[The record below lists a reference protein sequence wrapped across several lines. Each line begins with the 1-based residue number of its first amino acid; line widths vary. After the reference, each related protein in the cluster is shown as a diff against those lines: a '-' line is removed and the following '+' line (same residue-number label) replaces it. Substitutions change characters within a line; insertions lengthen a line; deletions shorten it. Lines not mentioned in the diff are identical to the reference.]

1 MKKKLVT
8 IVSLSVLLV
17 GCGSQDLGPLEDK
30 TTKLRDDNHQLKIDI
45 QELNHSINNEKSK
58 INSLKKDKVNM
69 SKAKSNNKK
78 AKNLEA
84 TSNYYSD
91 INQAISKYNRI
102 EEEIS
107 QNKGN
112 ENIKKKLDDIQRDID
127 EAYDKYTEDI
137 DTSGKTSGEVK
148 DKAKSIKKINKKLS
162 LSITDISEGYASK
175 DKDKIKNGQSDLAS
189 INLNQ

>member
-1 MKKKLVT
+1 MT

-58 INSLKKDKVNM
+58 INSLKKDKANM

-78 AKNLEA
+78 VKNLEA

-107 QNKGN
+107 QNKGK
-112 ENIKKKLDDIQRDID
+112 ENIKKKLDEIQRDID

-162 LSITDISEGYASK
+162 SSLTDISEGYASK
-175 DKDKIKNGQSDLAS
+175 DKDKIKDGQSDLAS